1 MPCELMH
8 AIKLN
13 RRGRFAKS

>member
-1 MPCELMH
+1 MQ

-13 RRGRFAKS
+13 RRPSRARTTL